1 MMEEATKYIGYPYVW
16 GGSSPS
22 TSFDCSGYIS
32 WVLNHSGWNVGRQT
46 AQGLYNFCTPVSA
59 AQVKPGDLV
68 FFKGTY
74 DTPGVSIAY
83 LCGQFHHAALRRP
96 YLLHKP
102 QLKILAGTFLQL
114 WAFTVT
120 PERILYG
127 KKTSRIERDI
137 ERLKEK
143 ISEYQQQLKELE
155 AAKTEQENLQI
166 IQLVRSMNMKPDE
179 FAAFLRSGALNAAPT
194 VTPYHKQ
201 EDAAD
206 ET

>member
-1 MMEEATKYIGYPYVW
+1 MAKR
-16 GGSSPS
+16 
-22 TSFDCSGYIS
+22 
-32 WVLNHSGWNVGRQT
+32 L
-46 AQGLYNFCTPVSA
+46 
-59 AQVKPGDLV
+59 
-68 FFKGTY
+68 
-74 DTPGVSIAY
+74 
-83 LCGQFHHAALRRP
+83 
-96 YLLHKP
+96 
-102 QLKILAGTFLQL
+102 
-114 WAFTVT
+114 
-120 PERILYG
+120 
-127 KKTSRIERDI
+127 SRIERNI

-206 ET
+206 ETWQLEPLRYRTAGYPALPLFVLHACFCKRH

>member
-1 MMEEATKYIGYPYVW
+1 MAKR
-16 GGSSPS
+16 
-22 TSFDCSGYIS
+22 
-32 WVLNHSGWNVGRQT
+32 L
-46 AQGLYNFCTPVSA
+46 
-59 AQVKPGDLV
+59 
-68 FFKGTY
+68 
-74 DTPGVSIAY
+74 
-83 LCGQFHHAALRRP
+83 
-96 YLLHKP
+96 
-102 QLKILAGTFLQL
+102 
-114 WAFTVT
+114 
-120 PERILYG
+120 
-127 KKTSRIERDI
+127 SRIERDI

-166 IQLVRSMNMKPDE
+166 IQLVRSMKPDE